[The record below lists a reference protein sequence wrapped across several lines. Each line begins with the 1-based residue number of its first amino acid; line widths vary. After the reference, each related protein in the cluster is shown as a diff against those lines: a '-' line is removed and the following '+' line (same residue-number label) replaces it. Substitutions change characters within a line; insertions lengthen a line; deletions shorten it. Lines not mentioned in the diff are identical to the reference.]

1 MRYLLIM
8 RSDSLKI
15 VDKVISEEIKKR
27 IHSLGNKI
35 FEDKNMKKELCSECG
50 SGNMYE
56 GECKEC
62 GYMEEGKGMCSECGV
77 GNMVEGECSECGYSE
92 GEFKESKKL
101 SKGQKYIARQAE
113 PKDKIGANDF
123 AKLRSKK
130 TETKEGKKFP
140 DLSGDGKITRKD
152 ILLGRGVKLKERNLD
167 EKWAQEVEVKKTGEH
182 ADKSI
187 KQIDAEIEK
196 LLKQSD
202 RYKDSDRKVPK
213 RIKEKLGELYF
224 AKRAKKGFKEK
235 VAVDE
240 GVTYKITL
248 DESTN
253 ETFYFKENEVINI
266 IENIVLE
273 EKKKKKSKTKTLNV
287 TKSAQTRSKKENDDY
302 INSVV
307 KKMKDY
313 LKGGS
318 KGDYEMNA
326 KHFPKGNGELA
337 KMSKKAYIPSDAV
350 DDYVKNFTAAGLEN
364 LDFNDGIKP
373 NEEWMDDLLV
383 GSSRTGNNP
392 EWGNSVETPVNKERN
407 KIRKD
412 NLLAKLK
419 RKAYNKSSQPVN
431 DQAGENTDKASKIM
445 MKLESTEEKVIL
457 EDIQKIK
464 NLISYGKKT
473 Q

>member
-1 MRYLLIM
+1 M

-27 IHSLGNKI
+27 IYSLKNKI
-35 FEDKNMKKELCSECG
+35 FENEDMKKGMCEQCG
-50 SGNMYE
+50 TGKMYE
-56 GECKEC
+56 
-62 GYMEEGKGMCSECGV
+62 GMCSECGYSKKEFKENTEK
-77 GNMVEGECSECGYSE
+77 GMCEQCGTGKMYEGECSECGYSE
-92 GEFKESKKL
+92 GEFKESKTL
-101 SKGQKYIARQAE
+101 SKGQQHIAKQAK
-113 PKDKIGANDF
+113 PYNKIGANDF

-130 TETKEGKKFP
+130 
-140 DLSGDGKITRKD
+140 S
-152 ILLGRGVKLKERNLD
+152 
-167 EKWAQEVEVKKTGEH
+167 EV
-182 ADKSI
+182 
-187 KQIDAEIEK
+187 
-196 LLKQSD
+196 
-202 RYKDSDRKVPK
+202 
-213 RIKEKLGELYF
+213 KEKLYGRQ
-224 AKRAKKGFKEK
+224 RAIDKNKNNKIDSEDFKLLRKESI
-235 VAVDE
+235 
-240 GVTYKITL
+240 TYKITL

-273 EKKKKKSKTKTLNV
+273 EKKKKNKKTKVNNV
-287 TKSAQTRSKKENDDY
+287 TKSAQSRSKKENDDY

-318 KGDYEMNA
+318 KGDYEMDA

-392 EWGNSVETPVNKERN
+392 EWANSVETPVNKERN

-419 RKAYNKSSQPVN
+419 RKEYNKSVQPVN
-431 DQAGENTDKASKIM
+431 DEAGENTDKASKIM
-445 MKLESTEEKVIL
+445 MKLESKEEKVIL

>member
-1 MRYLLIM
+1 M

-15 VDKVISEEIKKR
+15 LDKVISEEIKKR
-27 IHSLGNKI
+27 IYSLKNKI
-35 FEDKNMKKELCSECG
+35 FENEDMKKGMCEQCG
-50 SGNMYE
+50 SKRMYE

-62 GYMEEGKGMCSECGV
+62 GYMEESKGMCEQCGT
-77 GNMVEGECSECGYSE
+77 GKMYEGECKECGYSE
-92 GEFKESKKL
+92 GEFKESKTL
-101 SKGQKYIARQAE
+101 SKGQQHIAKQAK
-113 PKDKIGANDF
+113 PYNKIGANDF
-123 AKLRSKK
+123 SKLRSKK
-130 TETKEGKKFP
+130 
-140 DLSGDGKITRKD
+140 S
-152 ILLGRGVKLKERNLD
+152 
-167 EKWAQEVEVKKTGEH
+167 EV
-182 ADKSI
+182 
-187 KQIDAEIEK
+187 
-196 LLKQSD
+196 
-202 RYKDSDRKVPK
+202 
-213 RIKEKLGELYF
+213 KEKLYGRQ
-224 AKRAKKGFKEK
+224 RAIDKNKNNKIDSEDFKLLRKESI
-235 VAVDE
+235 
-240 GVTYKITL
+240 TYKITL

-273 EKKKKKSKTKTLNV
+273 EKKKKNKKTKVNNV
-287 TKSAQTRSKKENDDY
+287 TKSAQSRSKKENDDY

-307 KKMKDY
+307 KKMKEY

-318 KGDYEMNA
+318 KGDYEMDA

-392 EWGNSVETPVNKERN
+392 EWANSVETPVNKERN

-419 RKAYNKSSQPVN
+419 RKAYNKSVQPVN
-431 DQAGENTDKASKIM
+431 DEAGENTDKASKIM
-445 MKLESTEEKVIL
+445 K
-457 EDIQKIK
+457 
-464 NLISYGKKT
+464 
-473 Q
+473 

>member
-1 MRYLLIM
+1 M

-15 VDKVISEEIKKR
+15 VDKVISEEIKNR

-35 FEDKNMKKELCSECG
+35 FEDKKMKKELCSECG
-50 SGNMYE
+50 SKRMYE

-62 GYMEEGKGMCSECGV
+62 GYMEENKGMCSECGS
-77 GNMVEGECSECGYSE
+77 GNMVEGECKECGYSE
-92 GEFKESKKL
+92 GEFKESKTL
-101 SKGQKYIARQAE
+101 SKGQQHIAKQAK
-113 PKDKIGANDF
+113 PYNKIGANDF
-123 AKLRSKK
+123 AKLRAKK
-130 TETKEGKKFP
+130 TEVKEK
-140 DLSGDGKITRKD
+140 LY
-152 ILLGRGVKLKERNLD
+152 GRQSVLD
-167 EKWAQEVEVKKTGEH
+167 KNKNNK
-182 ADKSI
+182 
-187 KQIDAEIEK
+187 IDAEDFELI
-196 LLKQSD
+196 
-202 RYKDSDRKVPK
+202 RK
-213 RIKEKLGELYF
+213 ES
-224 AKRAKKGFKEK
+224 
-235 VAVDE
+235 
-240 GVTYKITL
+240 VTYKIVL

-253 ETFYFKENEVINI
+253 ETFYFKESEVINI

-273 EKKKKKSKTKTLNV
+273 EEKKKKSKTKTLNV
-287 TKSAQTRSKKENDDY
+287 TKSAQTRSKKENDNY

-318 KGDYEMNA
+318 KGDYEMDA

-373 NEEWMDDLLV
+373 NEEWMEDLLV
-383 GSSRTGNNP
+383 GSSRTGNNS
-392 EWGNSVETPVNKERN
+392 EWANSVETPVNKERN

>member
-1 MRYLLIM
+1 M

-15 VDKVISEEIKKR
+15 VDKVVSEEIKKR
-27 IHSLGNKI
+27 ILSLGNKI
-35 FEDKNMKKELCSECG
+35 FEDKEMKKELCSECG
-50 SGNMYE
+50 SNRMYE

-62 GYMEEGKGMCSECGV
+62 GHIKENKGMCSECGV
-77 GNMVEGECSECGYSE
+77 GNMVEGECSECGYME

-101 SKGQKYIARQAE
+101 SKGQQYIAKQAE

-123 AKLRSKK
+123 AKLRGKK

-140 DLSGDGKITRKD
+140 DLSGDGKVTRKD
-152 ILLGRGVKLKERNLD
+152 ILLGRGVKLKERNLE
-167 EKWAQEVEVKKTGEH
+167 EKWAQDVEVKKTGEH
-182 ADKSI
+182 ADNSI

-196 LLKQSD
+196 LLRQSD
-202 RYKDSDRKVPK
+202 RYEDSDRKIPK

-253 ETFYFKENEVINI
+253 ESFYFKENEVINI

-273 EKKKKKSKTKTLNV
+273 EKKKSKTKTLNV

-318 KGDYEMNA
+318 KGNYEMDA

-337 KMSKKAYIPSDAV
+337 KMDKMAYVPSDAV
-350 DDYVKNFTAAGLEN
+350 SDYVANFTAAGLEN
-364 LDFNDGIKP
+364 LDYDEIHP
-373 NEEWMDDLLV
+373 NEKWVEDLIV

-392 EWGNSVETPVNKERN
+392 EWANAVETPVNKNRN

-412 NLLAKLK
+412 NLLAKIK
-419 RKAYNKSSQPVN
+419 RKAYNKSPQPILT
-431 DQAGENTDKASKIM
+431 DRSGSENDKASKIM
-445 MKLESTEEKVIL
+445 MKLESTENKVVL
-457 EDIQKIK
+457 EDIQKMK
-464 NLISYGKKT
+464 NLIDYGKKT

>member
-1 MRYLLIM
+1 M

-27 IHSLGNKI
+27 IYSLKNKI
-35 FEDKNMKKELCSECG
+35 FENEDMKKGMCEQCG
-50 SGNMYE
+50 SKRMYE

-62 GYMEEGKGMCSECGV
+62 GYMEESKGMCEQCGT
-77 GNMVEGECSECGYSE
+77 GKMYEGECKECGYSE
-92 GEFKESKKL
+92 GEFKESKTL
-101 SKGQKYIARQAE
+101 SKGQQHIAKQAK
-113 PKDKIGANDF
+113 PYNKIGANDF

-130 TETKEGKKFP
+130 
-140 DLSGDGKITRKD
+140 S
-152 ILLGRGVKLKERNLD
+152 
-167 EKWAQEVEVKKTGEH
+167 EV
-182 ADKSI
+182 
-187 KQIDAEIEK
+187 
-196 LLKQSD
+196 
-202 RYKDSDRKVPK
+202 
-213 RIKEKLGELYF
+213 KEKLYGRQRTIDKNKNNKIDSED
-224 AKRAKKGFKEK
+224 FKLLRKESI
-235 VAVDE
+235 
-240 GVTYKITL
+240 TYKITL

-273 EKKKKKSKTKTLNV
+273 EKKKKNKKTKVNNV
-287 TKSAQTRSKKENDDY
+287 TKSAQSRSKKENDDY

-318 KGDYEMNA
+318 KGDYEMDA

-383 GSSRTGNNP
+383 GASRTGNNP
-392 EWGNSVETPVNKERN
+392 EWANSVETPVNKERN

-419 RKAYNKSSQPVN
+419 RKAYNKSVQPVN
-431 DQAGENTDKASKIM
+431 DEAGENTDKASKIM

>member
-1 MRYLLIM
+1 M

-27 IHSLGNKI
+27 IYSLKNKI
-35 FEDKNMKKELCSECG
+35 FENEDMKKGMCEQCG
-50 SGNMYE
+50 TGKMYE
-56 GECKEC
+56 GECK
-62 GYMEEGKGMCSECGV
+62 
-77 GNMVEGECSECGYSE
+77 ECGYSE
-92 GEFKESKKL
+92 GEFKESKTL
-101 SKGQKYIARQAE
+101 SKGQQHIAKQAK
-113 PKDKIGANDF
+113 PYNKIGANDF

-130 TETKEGKKFP
+130 
-140 DLSGDGKITRKD
+140 S
-152 ILLGRGVKLKERNLD
+152 
-167 EKWAQEVEVKKTGEH
+167 EV
-182 ADKSI
+182 
-187 KQIDAEIEK
+187 
-196 LLKQSD
+196 
-202 RYKDSDRKVPK
+202 
-213 RIKEKLGELYF
+213 KEKLYGRQSTIDKNKNNKIDSED
-224 AKRAKKGFKEK
+224 FKLLRKESI
-235 VAVDE
+235 
-240 GVTYKITL
+240 TYKITL

-273 EKKKKKSKTKTLNV
+273 EKKKKNKKTKVNNV
-287 TKSAQTRSKKENDDY
+287 TKSAQSRSKKENDDY

-313 LKGGS
+313 LKDGS
-318 KGDYEMNA
+318 KGEYEMDA

-337 KMSKKAYIPSDAV
+337 KMSKKAYIPSNAV

-373 NEEWMDDLLV
+373 NEDWMDDLLV

-431 DQAGENTDKASKIM
+431 DEAGENTDKASKIM

>member
-1 MRYLLIM
+1 M

-15 VDKVISEEIKKR
+15 VDKVVSEEIKKR
-27 IHSLGNKI
+27 ILSLGNKI
-35 FEDKNMKKELCSECG
+35 FEDKEMKKELCSECG
-50 SGNMYE
+50 SGKMYE
-56 GECKEC
+56 GECLEC
-62 GYMEEGKGMCSECGV
+62 GNISENKGMCSECGV
-77 GNMVEGECSECGYSE
+77 GNMVEGECSECGYME

-101 SKGQKYIARQAE
+101 SKGQKYIASQAE

-123 AKLRSKK
+123 AKLRGKK

-140 DLSGDGKITRKD
+140 DLSGDGKVTRKD

-196 LLKQSD
+196 LLRQSD

-273 EKKKKKSKTKTLNV
+273 EKKKKKKKSKTKTLNV

-318 KGDYEMNA
+318 KGNYEMDA

-337 KMSKKAYIPSDAV
+337 KMDKMAYVPSDAV
-350 DDYVKNFTAAGLEN
+350 SDYVANFTAAGLEN
-364 LDFNDGIKP
+364 LDYDEIHP
-373 NEEWMDDLLV
+373 NEKWVEDLIV

-392 EWGNSVETPVNKERN
+392 EWANAVETPVNKNRN

-412 NLLAKLK
+412 NLLAKIK
-419 RKAYNKSSQPVN
+419 RKAYNKSPQPILS
-431 DQAGENTDKASKIM
+431 DRSGSENDKASKIM
-445 MKLESTEEKVIL
+445 MKLESTENKVVL
-457 EDIQKIK
+457 EDIQKMK
-464 NLISYGKKT
+464 NLIDYGKKT

>member
-1 MRYLLIM
+1 M

-15 VDKVISEEIKKR
+15 VDKVISEEIKNR

-35 FEDKNMKKELCSECG
+35 FEDKKMKKELCSECG
-50 SGNMYE
+50 SKRMYE

-62 GYMEEGKGMCSECGV
+62 GYMEENKGMCSECGS
-77 GNMVEGECSECGYSE
+77 GNMVEGECKECGYSE
-92 GEFKESKKL
+92 GEFKESKTL
-101 SKGQKYIARQAE
+101 SKGQQHIAKQAK
-113 PKDKIGANDF
+113 PYNKIGANDF
-123 AKLRSKK
+123 AKLRTKK
-130 TETKEGKKFP
+130 TEVKEK
-140 DLSGDGKITRKD
+140 LY
-152 ILLGRGVKLKERNLD
+152 GRQSVLD
-167 EKWAQEVEVKKTGEH
+167 KNKNNK
-182 ADKSI
+182 
-187 KQIDAEIEK
+187 IDAEDFELI
-196 LLKQSD
+196 
-202 RYKDSDRKVPK
+202 RK
-213 RIKEKLGELYF
+213 ES
-224 AKRAKKGFKEK
+224 
-235 VAVDE
+235 
-240 GVTYKITL
+240 VTYKIVL

-253 ETFYFKENEVINI
+253 ETFYFKESEVINI

-287 TKSAQTRSKKENDDY
+287 TKSAQTRSKKENDNY

-318 KGDYEMNA
+318 KGDYEMDA

-373 NEEWMDDLLV
+373 NEEWMEDLLV

-392 EWGNSVETPVNKERN
+392 EWANSVETPVNKERN

>member
-1 MRYLLIM
+1 
-8 RSDSLKI
+8 
-15 VDKVISEEIKKR
+15 
-27 IHSLGNKI
+27 
-35 FEDKNMKKELCSECG
+35 MKKELCSECG

-62 GYMEEGKGMCSECGV
+62 GYMEESRGMCSECGS
-77 GNMVEGECSECGYSE
+77 GNMVEGECSECGYME
-92 GEFKESKKL
+92 GEFKESKTL
-101 SKGQKYIARQAE
+101 SKGQQHIAKQAK
-113 PKDKIGANDF
+113 PYNKIGANDF

-130 TETKEGKKFP
+130 
-140 DLSGDGKITRKD
+140 S
-152 ILLGRGVKLKERNLD
+152 
-167 EKWAQEVEVKKTGEH
+167 EV
-182 ADKSI
+182 
-187 KQIDAEIEK
+187 
-196 LLKQSD
+196 
-202 RYKDSDRKVPK
+202 
-213 RIKEKLGELYF
+213 KEKLYGRQ
-224 AKRAKKGFKEK
+224 RAIDKNKNNKIDSEDFKLLRKESI
-235 VAVDE
+235 
-240 GVTYKITL
+240 TYKITL

-273 EKKKKKSKTKTLNV
+273 EKKKKNKKTKVNNV
-287 TKSAQTRSKKENDDY
+287 TKSAQSRSKKENDDY

-318 KGDYEMNA
+318 KGDYEMDA

-392 EWGNSVETPVNKERN
+392 EWANSVETPVNKERN

-419 RKAYNKSSQPVN
+419 RKAYNKSVQPVN
-431 DQAGENTDKASKIM
+431 DEAGENTDKASKIM
-445 MKLESTEEKVIL
+445 MKLESKEEKVIL

>member
-1 MRYLLIM
+1 M

-27 IHSLGNKI
+27 IYSLKNKI
-35 FEDKNMKKELCSECG
+35 FENEDMKKGMCEQCG
-50 SGNMYE
+50 SKRMYE

-62 GYMEEGKGMCSECGV
+62 GYMEESKGMCEQCGT
-77 GNMVEGECSECGYSE
+77 GKMYEGECKECGYSE
-92 GEFKESKKL
+92 GEFKESKTL
-101 SKGQKYIARQAE
+101 SKGQQHIAKQAK
-113 PKDKIGANDF
+113 PYNKIGANDF
-123 AKLRSKK
+123 SKLRSKK
-130 TETKEGKKFP
+130 
-140 DLSGDGKITRKD
+140 S
-152 ILLGRGVKLKERNLD
+152 
-167 EKWAQEVEVKKTGEH
+167 EV
-182 ADKSI
+182 
-187 KQIDAEIEK
+187 
-196 LLKQSD
+196 
-202 RYKDSDRKVPK
+202 
-213 RIKEKLGELYF
+213 KEKLYGRQ
-224 AKRAKKGFKEK
+224 RAIDKNKNNKIDSEDFKLLRKESI
-235 VAVDE
+235 
-240 GVTYKITL
+240 TYKITL

-273 EKKKKKSKTKTLNV
+273 EKKKKNKKTKVNNV
-287 TKSAQTRSKKENDDY
+287 TKSAQSRSKKENDDY

-307 KKMKDY
+307 KKMKEY

-318 KGDYEMNA
+318 KGDYEMDA

-392 EWGNSVETPVNKERN
+392 EWANSVETPVNKERN

-419 RKAYNKSSQPVN
+419 RKAYNKSVQPVN
-431 DQAGENTDKASKIM
+431 DEAGENTDKASKIM
-445 MKLESTEEKVIL
+445 MKLESKEEKVIL

>member
-1 MRYLLIM
+1 M

-27 IHSLGNKI
+27 IYSLKNKI
-35 FEDKNMKKELCSECG
+35 FENEDMKKGMCEQCG
-50 SGNMYE
+50 TGKMYE
-56 GECKEC
+56 
-62 GYMEEGKGMCSECGV
+62 GMCSECGYSKKEFKENTEK
-77 GNMVEGECSECGYSE
+77 GMCEQCGTGKMYEGECSECGYSE
-92 GEFKESKKL
+92 GEFKESKTL
-101 SKGQKYIARQAE
+101 SKGQQHIAKQAK
-113 PKDKIGANDF
+113 PYNKIGANDF

-130 TETKEGKKFP
+130 
-140 DLSGDGKITRKD
+140 S
-152 ILLGRGVKLKERNLD
+152 
-167 EKWAQEVEVKKTGEH
+167 EV
-182 ADKSI
+182 
-187 KQIDAEIEK
+187 
-196 LLKQSD
+196 
-202 RYKDSDRKVPK
+202 
-213 RIKEKLGELYF
+213 KEKLYGRQRTIDKNKNNKIDSED
-224 AKRAKKGFKEK
+224 FKLLRKESI
-235 VAVDE
+235 
-240 GVTYKITL
+240 TYKITL

-273 EKKKKKSKTKTLNV
+273 EKKKKNKKTKVNNV
-287 TKSAQTRSKKENDDY
+287 TKSAQSRSKKENDDY

-318 KGDYEMNA
+318 KGDYEMDA

-392 EWGNSVETPVNKERN
+392 EWANSVETPVNKERN

-419 RKAYNKSSQPVN
+419 RKAYNKSVQPVN
-431 DQAGENTDKASKIM
+431 DEAGENTDKASKIM
-445 MKLESTEEKVIL
+445 MKLESKEEKVIL

>member
-1 MRYLLIM
+1 M

-27 IHSLGNKI
+27 IYSLKNKI
-35 FEDKNMKKELCSECG
+35 FENEDMKKGMCEQCG
-50 SGNMYE
+50 TGKMYE
-56 GECKEC
+56 
-62 GYMEEGKGMCSECGV
+62 GMCSECGYSKKEFKENTEK
-77 GNMVEGECSECGYSE
+77 GMCEQCGTGKMYEGECSECGYSE
-92 GEFKESKKL
+92 GEFKESKTL
-101 SKGQKYIARQAE
+101 SKGQQHIAKQAK
-113 PKDKIGANDF
+113 PYNKIGANDF

-130 TETKEGKKFP
+130 
-140 DLSGDGKITRKD
+140 S
-152 ILLGRGVKLKERNLD
+152 
-167 EKWAQEVEVKKTGEH
+167 EV
-182 ADKSI
+182 
-187 KQIDAEIEK
+187 
-196 LLKQSD
+196 
-202 RYKDSDRKVPK
+202 
-213 RIKEKLGELYF
+213 KEKLYGRQ
-224 AKRAKKGFKEK
+224 RAIDKNKNNKIDSEDFKLLRKESI
-235 VAVDE
+235 
-240 GVTYKITL
+240 TYKITL

-273 EKKKKKSKTKTLNV
+273 EKKKKNKKTKVNNV
-287 TKSAQTRSKKENDDY
+287 TKSAQSRSKKENDDY

-318 KGDYEMNA
+318 KGDYEMDA

-392 EWGNSVETPVNKERN
+392 EWANSVETPVNKERN

-419 RKAYNKSSQPVN
+419 RKAYNKSVQPVN
-431 DQAGENTDKASKIM
+431 DEAGENTDKASKIM
-445 MKLESTEEKVIL
+445 MKLESKEEKVIL

>member
-1 MRYLLIM
+1 M

-15 VDKVISEEIKKR
+15 VDKVISEEIKNR

-35 FEDKNMKKELCSECG
+35 FEDKKMKKELCSECG
-50 SGNMYE
+50 SKRMYE

-62 GYMEEGKGMCSECGV
+62 GYMEENKGMCSECGS
-77 GNMVEGECSECGYSE
+77 GNMVEGECKECGYSE
-92 GEFKESKKL
+92 G
-101 SKGQKYIARQAE
+101 QQHIAKQAK
-113 PKDKIGANDF
+113 PYNKIGANDF
-123 AKLRSKK
+123 AKLRAKK
-130 TETKEGKKFP
+130 TEVKEK
-140 DLSGDGKITRKD
+140 LY
-152 ILLGRGVKLKERNLD
+152 GRQSVLD
-167 EKWAQEVEVKKTGEH
+167 KNKNNK
-182 ADKSI
+182 
-187 KQIDAEIEK
+187 IDAEDFELI
-196 LLKQSD
+196 
-202 RYKDSDRKVPK
+202 RK
-213 RIKEKLGELYF
+213 ES
-224 AKRAKKGFKEK
+224 
-235 VAVDE
+235 
-240 GVTYKITL
+240 VTYKIVL

-253 ETFYFKENEVINI
+253 ETFYFKESEVINI

-287 TKSAQTRSKKENDDY
+287 TKSAQTRSKKENDNY

-318 KGDYEMNA
+318 KGDYEMDA

-373 NEEWMDDLLV
+373 NEEWMEDLLV
-383 GSSRTGNNP
+383 GSSRTGNNS
-392 EWGNSVETPVNKERN
+392 EWANSVETPVNKERN

>member
-1 MRYLLIM
+1 M

-62 GYMEEGKGMCSECGV
+62 GYMEESRGMCSECGS
-77 GNMVEGECSECGYSE
+77 GNMVEGECSECGYME
-92 GEFKESKKL
+92 GEFKESKTL
-101 SKGQKYIARQAE
+101 SKGQQHIAKQAK
-113 PKDKIGANDF
+113 PYNKIGANDF

-130 TETKEGKKFP
+130 
-140 DLSGDGKITRKD
+140 S
-152 ILLGRGVKLKERNLD
+152 
-167 EKWAQEVEVKKTGEH
+167 EV
-182 ADKSI
+182 
-187 KQIDAEIEK
+187 
-196 LLKQSD
+196 
-202 RYKDSDRKVPK
+202 
-213 RIKEKLGELYF
+213 KEKLYGRQ
-224 AKRAKKGFKEK
+224 RAIDKNKNNKIDSEDFKLLRKESI
-235 VAVDE
+235 
-240 GVTYKITL
+240 TYKITL

-273 EKKKKKSKTKTLNV
+273 EKKKKNKKTKVNNV
-287 TKSAQTRSKKENDDY
+287 TKSAQSRSKKENDDY

-318 KGDYEMNA
+318 KGDYEMDA

-392 EWGNSVETPVNKERN
+392 EWANSVETPVNKERN

-419 RKAYNKSSQPVN
+419 RKAYNKSVQPVN
-431 DQAGENTDKASKIM
+431 DEAGENTDKASKIM
-445 MKLESTEEKVIL
+445 MKLESKEEKVIL

>member
-1 MRYLLIM
+1 M

-27 IHSLGNKI
+27 IYSLKNKI
-35 FEDKNMKKELCSECG
+35 FENEDMKKGMCEQCG
-50 SGNMYE
+50 SKRMYE

-62 GYMEEGKGMCSECGV
+62 GYMEESKGMCEQCGT
-77 GNMVEGECSECGYSE
+77 GKMYEGECKECGYSE
-92 GEFKESKKL
+92 GEFKESKTL
-101 SKGQKYIARQAE
+101 SKGQQHIAKQAK
-113 PKDKIGANDF
+113 PYNKIGANDF

-130 TETKEGKKFP
+130 
-140 DLSGDGKITRKD
+140 S
-152 ILLGRGVKLKERNLD
+152 
-167 EKWAQEVEVKKTGEH
+167 EV
-182 ADKSI
+182 
-187 KQIDAEIEK
+187 
-196 LLKQSD
+196 
-202 RYKDSDRKVPK
+202 
-213 RIKEKLGELYF
+213 KEKLYGRQ
-224 AKRAKKGFKEK
+224 RAIDKNKNNKIDSEDFKLLRKESI
-235 VAVDE
+235 
-240 GVTYKITL
+240 TYKITL

-273 EKKKKKSKTKTLNV
+273 EKKKKNKKTKVNNV
-287 TKSAQTRSKKENDDY
+287 TKSAQSRSKKENDDY

-318 KGDYEMNA
+318 KGDYEMDA

-383 GSSRTGNNP
+383 GASRTGNNP
-392 EWGNSVETPVNKERN
+392 EWANSVETPVNKERN

-419 RKAYNKSSQPVN
+419 RKAYNKSVQPVN
-431 DQAGENTDKASKIM
+431 DEAGENTDKASKIM

>member
-1 MRYLLIM
+1 M

-27 IHSLGNKI
+27 IYSLKNKI
-35 FEDKNMKKELCSECG
+35 FENEDMKKGMCEQCG
-50 SGNMYE
+50 SKRMYE

-62 GYMEEGKGMCSECGV
+62 GYMEESKGMCEQCGT
-77 GNMVEGECSECGYSE
+77 GKMYEGECKECGYSE
-92 GEFKESKKL
+92 GEFKESKTL
-101 SKGQKYIARQAE
+101 SKGQQHIAKQAK
-113 PKDKIGANDF
+113 PYNKIGANDF

-130 TETKEGKKFP
+130 
-140 DLSGDGKITRKD
+140 S
-152 ILLGRGVKLKERNLD
+152 
-167 EKWAQEVEVKKTGEH
+167 EV
-182 ADKSI
+182 
-187 KQIDAEIEK
+187 
-196 LLKQSD
+196 
-202 RYKDSDRKVPK
+202 
-213 RIKEKLGELYF
+213 KEKLYGRQRTIDKNKNNKIDSED
-224 AKRAKKGFKEK
+224 FKLLRKESI
-235 VAVDE
+235 
-240 GVTYKITL
+240 TYKITL

-273 EKKKKKSKTKTLNV
+273 EKKKKNKKTKVNNV
-287 TKSAQTRSKKENDDY
+287 TKSAQSRSKKENDDY

-318 KGDYEMNA
+318 KGDYEMDA

-373 NEEWMDDLLV
+373 NEKWMDDLLV

-392 EWGNSVETPVNKERN
+392 EWANSVETPVNKERN

-419 RKAYNKSSQPVN
+419 RKAYNKSVQPVN
-431 DQAGENTDKASKIM
+431 DEAGENTDKASKIM

>member
-1 MRYLLIM
+1 M

-15 VDKVISEEIKKR
+15 VDKVISEEIKNR

-35 FEDKNMKKELCSECG
+35 FEDKKMKKELCSECG
-50 SGNMYE
+50 SKRMYE

-62 GYMEEGKGMCSECGV
+62 GYMEENKGMCSECGS
-77 GNMVEGECSECGYSE
+77 GNMVEGECKECGYSE
-92 GEFKESKKL
+92 GEFKESKTL
-101 SKGQKYIARQAE
+101 SKGQQHIAKQAK
-113 PKDKIGANDF
+113 PYNKIGANDF
-123 AKLRSKK
+123 AKLRAKK
-130 TETKEGKKFP
+130 TEVKEK
-140 DLSGDGKITRKD
+140 LY
-152 ILLGRGVKLKERNLD
+152 GRQSVLD
-167 EKWAQEVEVKKTGEH
+167 KNKNNK
-182 ADKSI
+182 
-187 KQIDAEIEK
+187 IDAEDFELI
-196 LLKQSD
+196 
-202 RYKDSDRKVPK
+202 RK
-213 RIKEKLGELYF
+213 ES
-224 AKRAKKGFKEK
+224 
-235 VAVDE
+235 
-240 GVTYKITL
+240 VTYKIVL

-253 ETFYFKENEVINI
+253 ETFYFKESEVINI

-287 TKSAQTRSKKENDDY
+287 TKSAQTRSKKENDNY

-318 KGDYEMNA
+318 KGDYEMDA

-373 NEEWMDDLLV
+373 NEEWMEDLLV
-383 GSSRTGNNP
+383 GSSRTGNNS
-392 EWGNSVETPVNKERN
+392 EWANSVETPVNKERN

>member
-1 MRYLLIM
+1 M

-62 GYMEEGKGMCSECGV
+62 GYMEESRGMCSECGS
-77 GNMVEGECSECGYSE
+77 GNMVEGECSECGYME

-101 SKGQKYIARQAE
+101 SKGQQYIARQAS
-113 PKDKIGANDF
+113 PKNKIGANDF

-130 TETKEGKKFP
+130 
-140 DLSGDGKITRKD
+140 S
-152 ILLGRGVKLKERNLD
+152 
-167 EKWAQEVEVKKTGEH
+167 EV
-182 ADKSI
+182 
-187 KQIDAEIEK
+187 
-196 LLKQSD
+196 
-202 RYKDSDRKVPK
+202 
-213 RIKEKLGELYF
+213 KEKLYGRQRTIDKNKNNKIDSED
-224 AKRAKKGFKEK
+224 FKLLRKESI
-235 VAVDE
+235 
-240 GVTYKITL
+240 TYKITL

-273 EKKKKKSKTKTLNV
+273 EKKKKNKKTKVNNV
-287 TKSAQTRSKKENDDY
+287 TKSAQSRSKKENDDY

-318 KGDYEMNA
+318 KGDYEMDA

-373 NEEWMDDLLV
+373 NEKWMDDLLV

-392 EWGNSVETPVNKERN
+392 EWANSVETPVNKERN

-431 DQAGENTDKASKIM
+431 DQAGENTDKSSKIM

>member
-1 MRYLLIM
+1 M

-50 SGNMYE
+50 SGKMYE

-62 GYMEEGKGMCSECGV
+62 GYVKENKGMCSECGS
-77 GNMVEGECSECGYSE
+77 GKMYEGECSECGYSE

-101 SKGQKYIARQAE
+101 SKGQQYIAKQAK
-113 PKDKIGANDF
+113 PYNKIGANDF
-123 AKLRSKK
+123 SKLRSKK

-140 DLSGDGKITRKD
+140 DLSGDGKVTRKD
-152 ILLGRGVKLKERNLD
+152 ILLGRGVKLKEN
-167 EKWAQEVEVKKTGEH
+167 
-182 ADKSI
+182 I
-187 KQIDAEIEK
+187 
-196 LLKQSD
+196 
-202 RYKDSDRKVPK
+202 
-213 RIKEKLGELYF
+213 
-224 AKRAKKGFKEK
+224 
-235 VAVDE
+235 
-240 GVTYKITL
+240 TYKITL

-273 EKKKKKSKTKTLNV
+273 EKKKKNKKTKVNNV
-287 TKSAQTRSKKENDDY
+287 TKSAQSRSKKENDDY

-318 KGDYEMNA
+318 KGDYEMDA

-373 NEEWMDDLLV
+373 NEDWMDDLLV

-392 EWGNSVETPVNKERN
+392 EWANAVETPVNKERN

-445 MKLESTEEKVIL
+445 MKLESKESKNLMEEIKSM
-457 EDIQKIK
+457 K